1 MGKKTSYIGDDM
13 DDFDDES
20 DGDDEAHVDH
30 GRRESRNGHGHR
42 DTARHRLDMRQD
54 ELWLKQQ
61 LADWDEE
68 SYDDNG
74 YV

>member
-1 MGKKTSYIGDDM
+1 MAKKTSYIGDDM
-13 DDFDDES
+13 DDFDDE
-20 DGDDEAHVDH
+20 GGGHDEVHADH
-30 GRRESRNGHGHR
+30 GRREARPGHR

-68 SYDDNG
+68 AYDDNG

>member
-13 DDFDDES
+13 DDFDDEH
-20 DGDDEAHVDH
+20 GAGEDETHAEH
-30 GRRESRNGHGHR
+30 GRRESRQGHR

-68 SYDDNG
+68 TYDDNE